1 MTTGLLAVGSSNRWY
16 YRSSLCAS
24 PFPDAL
30 HTYIAEQ
37 KDGGQTSS
45 SLLTRMSL
53 SLGARGT
60 SARAKAGETR
70 PSLPSRDDVALAL
83 AHFGRLP

>member
-1 MTTGLLAVGSSNRWY
+1 VGSSNRWY

-37 KDGGQTSS
+37 RDGGQTSS

-60 SARAKAGETR
+60 SARVKAGEAC
-70 PSLPSRDDVALAL
+70 PSLPGRDNITLAL
-83 AHFGRLP
+83 AHFDGLL

>member
-1 MTTGLLAVGSSNRWY
+1 VVLPLVALRLT
-16 YRSSLCAS
+16 

-30 HTYIAEQ
+30 HTYIAER

-60 SARAKAGETR
+60 SARVKASETR
-70 PSLPSRDDVALAL
+70 PSLVSRDNITLAL
-83 AHFGRLP
+83 AHFHGLL

>member
-1 MTTGLLAVGSSNRWY
+1 VGSSNRWY

-60 SARAKAGETR
+60 SGRVKAGETA
-70 PSLPSRDDVALAL
+70 PSLPSRDEVPLAL
-83 AHFGRLP
+83 AHFDRLP